1 MIISPK
7 KEFTITI
14 PISFLYS
21 ILTLYSFGIIPS
33 GKVVSMAKWISIG
46 VGLIF
51 SVLIVLNKL
60 PAPKTQIKPNYG
72 KFIAGIFIQGLMLSV
87 ILTKSYEEFKVLTFL
102 IIGYI
107 IITIITKCAI
117 QKKFS

>member
-1 MIISPK
+1 
-7 KEFTITI
+7 
-14 PISFLYS
+14 
-21 ILTLYSFGIIPS
+21 
-33 GKVVSMAKWISIG
+33 MAKWISILGLSMSIG